1 MGVSRRMAE
10 VLFRRQMNRSI
21 HEEIVA
27 VRLDRAK
34 LLLCNPRQDISA
46 IAALC
51 GWSSES
57 VLRKTFKER
66 FGVSMREWRGER
78 LSL

>member
-21 HEEIVA
+21 HEEIVT
-27 VRLDRAK
+27 VRLDCAK

-46 IAALC
+46 IAAL
-51 GWSSES
+51 
-57 VLRKTFKER
+57 LAALK
-66 FGVSMREWRGER
+66 
-78 LSL
+78 